1 MSRSKFA
8 ERRASRSRGG
18 ASVHSLMDS
27 TDPVPYPPWNPG
39 GKLGLALRTAADA
52 LEQNGLRPT
61 GTHRLTDMTR
71 HQRAALG
78 ALLGCGMV
86 RPQVLLDLEVLDA
99 IFRGKYHLAGGLVE
113 ACEITLGRPLAA
125 L

>member
-1 MSRSKFA
+1 MSS
-8 ERRASRSRGG
+8 GG
-18 ASVHSLMDS
+18 ASVQALMD
-27 TDPVPYPPWNPG
+27 TAEALPYPPWNPG
-39 GKLGLALRTAADA
+39 GELGLALRTAADA
-52 LEQNGLRPT
+52 LERNGLRPT

-99 IFRGKYHLAGGLVE
+99 IFRGKYHLAGGVVE
-113 ACEITLGRPLAA
+113 ACELALGRPLVAA
-125 L
+125 